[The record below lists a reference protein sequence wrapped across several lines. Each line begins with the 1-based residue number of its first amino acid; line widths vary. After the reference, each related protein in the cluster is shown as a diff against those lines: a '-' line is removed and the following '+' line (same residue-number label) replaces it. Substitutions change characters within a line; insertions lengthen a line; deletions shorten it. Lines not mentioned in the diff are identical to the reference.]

1 MRVPFS
7 TQVGHTGPL
16 PPSDVGRPI
25 PYIDQIA
32 LDFPEFTIVCGHIG
46 YPSLYGARS
55 SGVWLLTER
64 CADRRVARRAGSQL
78 GG

>member
-1 MRVPFS
+1 MRVPLF

-32 LDFPEFTIVCGHIG
+32 LDLPEFTIVCGHIE
-46 YPSLYGARS
+46 YPSLYGDAS
-55 SGVWLLTER
+55 SELWR
-64 CADRRVARRAGSQL
+64 P
-78 GG
+78 